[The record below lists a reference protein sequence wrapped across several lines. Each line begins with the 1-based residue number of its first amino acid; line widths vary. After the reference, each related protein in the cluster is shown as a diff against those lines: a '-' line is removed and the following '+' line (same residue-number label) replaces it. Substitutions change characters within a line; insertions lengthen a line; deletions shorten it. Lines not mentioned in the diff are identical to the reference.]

1 MKPTVNVPTRITPTR
16 ATCIDN
22 IFINFSPKS
31 ILNPVQNLFTGIGD
45 HKHAQVISFPIKD
58 KEKTEKVFMRSYTN
72 NRIISFSQTLAD
84 TDFNPIQSYSSDVN
98 AQVSLF
104 YNIFLSAFNSHF
116 PLKSISLKN
125 HKRKE
130 WITKGILISTKK
142 KRALFNLTLHSD
154 DPSLHSY
161 YHSYCKILQKT
172 VRAAKRQHAIS
183 SINKAPKQKKIKAVW
198 TLIKSYSKSN
208 RKKVL
213 TPYKLKVGDRTVD
226 NSQEVANMFN
236 KYWVNIA
243 QEINPVP
250 PPSLGSS
257 PLPTIP
263 LPSTSSHSRTVS
275 HISHVFSSTR
285 PPPLSSTTPSPT
297 SSTRPP
303 PLSSTTPSPT
313 SSSTRPP
320 PLSSTTPP
328 PTSPSTLPPPF
339 SSSTRLPPT
348 SSTLPPPLS
357 STTPSP
363 TSSSTRPPP
372 LSSTRPP
379 PTSSTRP
386 PPLSSSTRPLPTSS
400 SSTRPPPLS
409 STRPPSTSSTRP
421 LPTTST
427 LPPPLS
433 STTPSPTSSSTRP
446 PPLSSTRPPSTSS
459 TRPPPLSSS
468 TRPLPTSSS
477 STLPPPLFL
486 LEPCSPHE
494 IIKIVNNLQ
503 NKTSCGE
510 DSVPMTLVKK
520 VIPIITEPLSFI
532 FNTSFRT
539 STFPQLFKS
548 AIITPIHKK
557 GPMSDLNNFRPISL
571 LNSFSKILEKI
582 VASRLTSY
590 LEHYRFLTESQ
601 FGFRSHRSTS
611 DAVSHFLQKLNAIL
625 SSKHHAVAIFCD
637 LTKAFDCVDHSLL
650 LSKLSSFG
658 LHGSSLQWFTS
669 YLSHRHQQVKVPKS
683 APSTLLTISHS
694 SSTPS
699 YTPSQSS
706 PPPPTSSLSCT
717 NTRPPSSIL
726 HQSNTTHRPPTLS
739 ITSLSFPS
747 LPPLPYLSSSL
758 PCTSTTH
765 LNYSPL
771 LTTNSSR
778 SPPNPT
784 PIPPFSLPPP
794 SPLFSLS
801 SPLQTKAGVPQ
812 GSVLGPLLF
821 LHFINDI
828 TSADPSAHLTLFA
841 DDTTVLVSAQD
852 KVNVFRRAAEVI
864 SKIHSWFQTN
874 KLYLNEGK
882 TSYLYFNSSS
892 SSSLP
897 PLLIPG
903 LSIYPSTEVKFL
915 GLIVDCNLKWK
926 SHLEQLHA
934 KLSTAIFVVRSV
946 RKNVDSCAALLAY
959 HSYFHS
965 LMSYAIVFWGFH
977 NINPILILQKRA
989 VRAVFGLWHW
999 SNEQSVS
1006 CKPLFKKHK
1015 ILTVYAQVI
1024 LDTCVLIHK
1033 ISPSL
1038 PRHRDIHQHGT
1049 RGRNN
1054 IVTSGNML
1062 MDKSFL
1068 KQGISLYNKL
1078 PLSVREMREEMFK
1091 STLKDA
1097 LVNLAP
1103 YSVDEFQGDLGVHG
1117 R

>member
-98 AQVSLF
+98 AQVCLF

-257 PLPTIP
+257 PLPTTP

-275 HISHVFSSTR
+275 HISHVF
-285 PPPLSSTTPSPT
+285 

-339 SSSTRLPPT
+339 SSSTRPPPT
-348 SSTLPPPLS
+348 SSTLPSPLS

-400 SSTRPPPLS
+400 SSPRPPPLS
-409 STRPPSTSSTRP
+409 STRPPP
-421 LPTTST
+421 
-427 LPPPLS
+427 
-433 STTPSPTSSSTRP
+433 
-446 PPLSSTRPPSTSS
+446 TSS

-477 STLPPPLFL
+477 SFL
-486 LEPCSPHE
+486 LS
-494 IIKIVNNLQ
+494 L
-503 NKTSCGE
+503 
-510 DSVPMTLVKK
+510 
-520 VIPIITEPLSFI
+520 PLSF
-532 FNTSFRT
+532 F
-539 STFPQLFKS
+539 
-548 AIITPIHKK
+548 
-557 GPMSDLNNFRPISL
+557 
-571 LNSFSKILEKI
+571 
-582 VASRLTSY
+582 
-590 LEHYRFLTESQ
+590 
-601 FGFRSHRSTS
+601 
-611 DAVSHFLQKLNAIL
+611 
-625 SSKHHAVAIFCD
+625 
-637 LTKAFDCVDHSLL
+637 
-650 LSKLSSFG
+650 
-658 LHGSSLQWFTS
+658 
-669 YLSHRHQQVKVPKS
+669 
-683 APSTLLTISHS
+683 
-694 SSTPS
+694 
-699 YTPSQSS
+699 
-706 PPPPTSSLSCT
+706 
-717 NTRPPSSIL
+717 
-726 HQSNTTHRPPTLS
+726 
-739 ITSLSFPS
+739 
-747 LPPLPYLSSSL
+747 
-758 PCTSTTH
+758 
-765 LNYSPL
+765 
-771 LTTNSSR
+771 
-778 SPPNPT
+778 
-784 PIPPFSLPPP
+784 
-794 SPLFSLS
+794 
-801 SPLQTKAGVPQ
+801 
-812 GSVLGPLLF
+812 
-821 LHFINDI
+821 
-828 TSADPSAHLTLFA
+828 
-841 DDTTVLVSAQD
+841 
-852 KVNVFRRAAEVI
+852 
-864 SKIHSWFQTN
+864 
-874 KLYLNEGK
+874 
-882 TSYLYFNSSS
+882 
-892 SSSLP
+892 
-897 PLLIPG
+897 
-903 LSIYPSTEVKFL
+903 
-915 GLIVDCNLKWK
+915 
-926 SHLEQLHA
+926 
-934 KLSTAIFVVRSV
+934 
-946 RKNVDSCAALLAY
+946 
-959 HSYFHS
+959 
-965 LMSYAIVFWGFH
+965 
-977 NINPILILQKRA
+977 
-989 VRAVFGLWHW
+989 
-999 SNEQSVS
+999 
-1006 CKPLFKKHK
+1006 
-1015 ILTVYAQVI
+1015 
-1024 LDTCVLIHK
+1024 
-1033 ISPSL
+1033 
-1038 PRHRDIHQHGT
+1038 
-1049 RGRNN
+1049 
-1054 IVTSGNML
+1054 
-1062 MDKSFL
+1062 
-1068 KQGISLYNKL
+1068 
-1078 PLSVREMREEMFK
+1078 
-1091 STLKDA
+1091 
-1097 LVNLAP
+1097 
-1103 YSVDEFQGDLGVHG
+1103 
-1117 R
+1117 

>member
-285 PPPLSSTTPSPT
+285 PPPLSSTTP
-297 SSTRPP
+297 
-303 PLSSTTPSPT
+303 
-313 SSSTRPP
+313 
-320 PLSSTTPP
+320 P
-328 PTSPSTLPPPF
+328 PTSPSTLP
-339 SSSTRLPPT
+339 PPT

-409 STRPPSTSSTRP
+409 STRPPP
-421 LPTTST
+421 
-427 LPPPLS
+427 
-433 STTPSPTSSSTRP
+433 
-446 PPLSSTRPPSTSS
+446 TSS

-520 VIPIITEPLSFI
+520 VIPIIAEPLSFI

-747 LPPLPYLSSSL
+747 LPPLPPLPYLSSSL

-821 LHFINDI
+821 LLFINDI
-828 TSADPSAHLTLFA
+828 ISADPSAHLTLFA

-852 KVNVFRRAAEVI
+852 KVNVFRRAAEVM

-882 TSYLYFNSSS
+882 TSYLYLNSSS

-903 LSIYPSTEVKFL
+903 LSISPSTEVKFL

-934 KLSTAIFVVRSV
+934 KLSTAIFAVRSV
-946 RKNVDSCAALLAY
+946 RKNVDSCAAPLAY